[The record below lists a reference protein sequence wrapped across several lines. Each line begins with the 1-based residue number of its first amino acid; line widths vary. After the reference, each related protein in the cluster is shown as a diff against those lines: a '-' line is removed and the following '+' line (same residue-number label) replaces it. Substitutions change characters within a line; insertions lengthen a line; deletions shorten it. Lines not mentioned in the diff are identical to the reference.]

1 MSAEGSEPASE
12 RRGEPA
18 SLSLLEVE
26 HLEVAYGGVVAVR
39 DVSLSVAPGQVVAVL
54 GANGAGKTTTLLAVS
69 GLVRARAG
77 EVRVDGVSV
86 LGLAPERIA
95 RLGVAHVPAGRG
107 IFPGLTVADNLRMG
121 LYGSGRDGSADGQVA
136 VDEAFDLF
144 PILHERRDQAAG
156 TMSGGQQQQLAI
168 GRALVQRPRLLLLD
182 EMSMGLS
189 PMVVLDLFGLVKRI
203 AAQGVAVVMVEQ
215 FVGQALK
222 VADHAVVLQQG
233 QVVASGAPADL
244 TAEQIGAAYLGG
256 HGDADESGT
265 ELAAPP
271 SGARQQQAV
280 SLAGVDVRRLERLAA
295 ERGVP
300 VETLTQEL
308 LEEALRGTA
317 S

>member
-1 MSAEGSEPASE
+1 MT
-12 RRGEPA
+12 
-18 SLSLLEVE
+18 LLEVRD
-26 HLEVAYGGVVAVR
+26 LQVAYGGVVAVR
-39 DVSLSVAPGQVVAVL
+39 DVSLSVAPGQVTAVL

-77 EVRVDGVSV
+77 SVTFDGQSL

-95 RLGVAHVPAGRG
+95 RLGIAHVPAGRG

-121 LYGSGRDGSADGQVA
+121 LYGAGRDGTADGRAA
-136 VDEAFDLF
+136 VDEVLQTF
-144 PILHERRDQAAG
+144 PILAERRDQAAG

-168 GRALVQRPRLLLLD
+168 ARALVQRPRLVLLD

-189 PMVVLDLFGLVKRI
+189 PTVVLDLFALVKRV
-203 AAQGVAVVMVEQ
+203 AERGVAVVMVEQ

-222 VADHAVVLQQG
+222 VADQAVVLEQG
-233 QVVASGAPADL
+233 RVVASGAPSEL

-256 HGDADESGT
+256 HVTLPDLPGPADDS
-265 ELAAPP
+265 
-271 SGARQQQAV
+271 RQEQAV
-280 SLAGVDVRRLERLAA
+280 ALSGVDVRRLERLAA

-300 VETLTQEL
+300 VETLAQEL
-308 LEEALRGTA
+308 LEEALRGNA

>member
-1 MSAEGSEPASE
+1 LTA
-12 RRGEPA
+12 
-18 SLSLLEVE
+18 LLEVE
-26 HLEVAYGGVVAVR
+26 HLQVAYGGVVAVR
-39 DVSLSVAPGQVVAVL
+39 DVSLSVAPGEVTAVL

-77 EVRVDGVSV
+77 DVRLDGRSI
-86 LGLAPERIA
+86 LNTAPERIA

-121 LYGSGRDGSADGQVA
+121 LYGSGRDGSTDGRAA
-136 VDEAFDLF
+136 VEEVLETF
-144 PILHERRDQAAG
+144 PILRERRDQAAG

-168 GRALVQRPRLLLLD
+168 ARALVQRPRLLMLD

-189 PMVVLDLFGLVKRI
+189 PTVVLDLFALVQRI

-222 VADHAVVLQQG
+222 MADRAVVLEQG
-233 QVVASGAPADL
+233 RVVAAGAPAEL

-256 HGDADESGT
+256 H
-265 ELAAPP
+265 
-271 SGARQQQAV
+271 V
-280 SLAGVDVRRLERLAA
+280 S
-295 ERGVP
+295 
-300 VETLTQEL
+300 
-308 LEEALRGTA
+308 A